1 LKPRTLL
8 LKQPCSQ
15 FSRQC
20 KQFNGTQLDGLEVV
34 VQQQVHLV
42 VVQVAA
48 QGAAQVAQAADK
60 QHRKKQ
66 LHLLLKWLLPQLV
79 NLENLLRMPDKWLIK
94 LEKGLVELQRL
105 LAFLAQALVQLF
117 EELVI

>member
-1 LKPRTLL
+1 M
-8 LKQPCSQ
+8 
-15 FSRQC
+15 
-20 KQFNGTQLDGLEVV
+20 
-34 VQQQVHLV
+34 QVV
-42 VVQVAA
+42 VVQVAHLV
-48 QGAAQVAQAADK
+48 VAVQEVAVQEVVDK

-94 LEKGLVELQRL
+94 LERGLVGLQRP
-105 LAFLAQALVQLF
+105 LAFLAQAQVQLF